1 MRRLLRHRLWSH
13 REGKSDGARRAE
25 IEMAKKNETTTSLE
39 RIEGTLGQVIA
50 MLSELVASSRRP
62 NIIKTAYSPAEVATI
77 LGKRPYTV
85 REWCR
90 LQRINATKRP
100 YGRGSEQEWEI
111 SHEEVK
117 RIRNHGLLPVPKCY

>member
-1 MRRLLRHRLWSH
+1 MP
-13 REGKSDGARRAE
+13 KDQT
-25 IEMAKKNETTTSLE
+25 AKSLE
-39 RIEGTLGQVIA
+39 RIEGTLAQIIA
-50 MLSELVASSRRP
+50 MLNELVASSQRT
-62 NIIKTAYSPAEVATI
+62 KLAKAAYSPAEVATI

-100 YGRGSEQEWEI
+100 FGRGSEQEWEI

-117 RIRNHGLLPVPKCY
+117 RIRNHGLLPIPKRY